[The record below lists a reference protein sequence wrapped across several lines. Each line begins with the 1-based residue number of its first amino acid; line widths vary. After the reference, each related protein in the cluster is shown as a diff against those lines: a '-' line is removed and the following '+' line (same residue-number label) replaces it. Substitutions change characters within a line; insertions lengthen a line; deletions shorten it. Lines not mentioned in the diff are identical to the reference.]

1 MTRKEKAEADLQQL
15 KRLEGMVVRDY
26 SRYNNLILSK
36 EDDKVRFKVGS
47 TSILY
52 LTIDMFAFHLIE
64 GIKNAKLKFLEDG
77 NTADYQAALQFEQ
90 QAIGEDRVVIQYDK
104 REEETVV
111 YLENGYK
118 QSFTNGTLIKYM
130 ALNAVVNGKN
140 KLEEIINEEEAIL

>member
-26 SRYNNLILSK
+26 SRYNDLILAK

-52 LTIDMFAFHLIE
+52 LTVDMFAFHLIE

-90 QAIGEDRVVIQYDK
+90 YAIGEDRVVIKYDNGK
-104 REEETVV
+104 EETVV
-111 YLENGYK
+111 YLESGYK

-130 ALNAVVNGKN
+130 ALNAVVNGKE
-140 KLEEIINEEEAIL
+140 KLQEIINEEEAIL

>member
-1 MTRKEKAEADLQQL
+1 MTRKEKAEADLEQL

-26 SRYNNLILSK
+26 SRYNDLILAK
-36 EDDKVRFKVGS
+36 EDDKVRFKVAE

-104 REEETVV
+104 SEEETVV
-111 YLENGYK
+111 YLENGYR

-130 ALNAVVNGKN
+130 ALNAVVNGKE
-140 KLEEIINEEEAIL
+140 KLEQIINEEEAIL